1 MKPSVTSIYQE
12 FIWSGSQSRL
22 AADLYGTPIVTMGE
36 VVSEFPRILA
46 EYKDRL
52 WHTDERMKLLR
63 KTLIKANRGLAC
75 LTPSVE
81 ENIKRLGNGVVE
93 AAHQSV
99 VMGGPAYILNK
110 AITAERISSFGVQQ
124 GVDVVPIFFVA
135 DYDIVQSEL
144 INIRTPNMGPEG
156 NLLSLPVPK
165 GYEHSPVSVLPLPEI
180 GWYNAIEE
188 SLRHSYR
195 PLLKPLDKPIQTLFE
210 ERLEQTLAITRWGFV
225 NSNTLGD
232 WAQKIIGRLLNI
244 EGNLGIPIVPAS
256 NEVFRDLM
264 VEGMEFLLAKKQR
277 DVFLKTHE
285 RATDLI
291 VKSGFRPGAGSR
303 KPDYVPFYYECP
315 EKECNRSRTE
325 LFYKEKGTEAVLT
338 GTCPSCGQNVEIEI
352 STNEPFLGEVGRYL
366 SPRVDSRQL
375 IVDTVLPIVAH
386 VGGGGETA
394 YYAQVIPIAKALP
407 APFPA
412 FLKYPRIYFNTPWNE
427 SLSRVL
433 NEKGLSTL
441 HGPDMFRLIGKVN
454 RFRKKAKYD
463 EMNESI
469 QSLLSV
475 ILESHQELNA
485 SLEELRGQRKTAKG
499 NKLKDL
505 LATILDVERYL
516 SWVFGQYAENKLGQ
530 EASWSWIEWM
540 LNSGVH
546 DLFGPYRR
554 AYMPNMKNGA
564 TLFVNFSV

>member
-195 PLLKPLDKPIQTLFE
+195 PLLKPLDKPVRTLFE

>member
-1 MKPSVTSIYQE
+1 MKPSVTSVYQE
-12 FIWSGSQSRL
+12 FIWEGTQKDL
-22 AADLYGTPIVTMGE
+22 AADLYGPPIVTMGE
-36 VVSEFPRILA
+36 IVSQFPKILA
-46 EYKDRL
+46 EYKDKL
-52 WHTDERMKLLR
+52 WHTEERMKLLR

-75 LTPSVE
+75 LTPSVK
-81 ENIKRLGNGVVE
+81 ENIGQLSNGAVE

-124 GVDVVPIFFVA
+124 GLDVVPVFFVA
-135 DYDIVQSEL
+135 DYDIVQPEL
-144 INIRTPNMGPEG
+144 INIRTPNMGRDG
-156 NLLSLPVPK
+156 NLLSLPVPR

-180 GWYNAIEE
+180 GWFNAIEE
-188 SLRHSYR
+188 SLRFSYR
-195 PLLKPLDKPIQTLFE
+195 PFFKPLDKPVRSLFE
-210 ERLEQTLAITRWGFV
+210 ERLEQALATTRWGFV
-225 NSNTLGD
+225 NSKTLGD

-244 EGNLGIPIVPAS
+244 EGNLGIPIIAAS
-256 NEVFRDLM
+256 DEVFRDLM
-264 VEGMEFLLAKKQR
+264 VTGMEFLLAKKQR
-277 DVFLKTHE
+277 DGFLKAHE

-303 KPDYVPFYYECP
+303 KPSYVPFYYECP

-325 LFYKEKGTEAVLT
+325 LFYQEKGTEAVLT
-338 GTCPSCGQNVEIEI
+338 GRCPSCGQNVEIE
-352 STNEPFLGEVGRYL
+352 TPANNPFLGDVGRHL

-375 IVDTVLPIVAH
+375 IVDTVLPIIAH

-407 APFPA
+407 VPFPA

-427 SLSRVL
+427 SLAGL
-433 NEKGLSTL
+433 LKEKGLSVL
-441 HGPDMFRLIGKVN
+441 HTPDMFRLMGKAN
-454 RFRKKAKYD
+454 RFRKKAKHD

-469 QSLLSV
+469 KSLLSV
-475 ILESHQELNA
+475 ILESHKELNV
-485 SLEELRGQRKTAKG
+485 SLEDLRGQRKTTTG
-499 NKLKDL
+499 DELKHL
-505 LATILDVERYL
+505 LTDILDLERYL

-540 LNSGVH
+540 LNSGAH

-554 AYMPNMKNGA
+554 AYVPNMKNGA

>member
-1 MKPSVTSIYQE
+1 MTSVYQE
-12 FIWSGSQSRL
+12 FIWSGTQPDL
-22 AADLYGTPIVTMGE
+22 AADLYGTPIITMGE
-36 VVSEFPRILA
+36 IVSEFPKILA

-63 KTLIKANRGLAC
+63 KTLIEANRGLAC

-110 AITAERISSFGVQQ
+110 AITAERISSFGVQR
-124 GVDVVPIFFVA
+124 GLDVVPVFFVA

-144 INIRTPNMGPEG
+144 TNIRTPNMGPEG
-156 NLLSLPVPK
+156 NLLSLPVPR
-165 GYEHSPVSVLPLPEI
+165 GYEHSPVSVLPLPEAE
-180 GWYNAIEE
+180 WYSAIEE
-188 SLRHSYR
+188 SLQHSYR
-195 PLLKPLDKPIQTLFE
+195 PLLKPLDKPVRTLFE
-210 ERLEQTLAITRWGFV
+210 ERLEQALAITRWGFV
-225 NSNTLGD
+225 NSKTLGD
-232 WAQKIIGRLLNI
+232 WARKIIGRLLNI
-244 EGNLGIPIVPAS
+244 EGNLGIPIIPAS
-256 NEVFRDLM
+256 DEVFRDLM

-277 DVFLKTHE
+277 DVFLKIHE

-303 KPDYVPFYYECP
+303 KPNYVPFYYECP
-315 EKECNRSRTE
+315 EKECNRSRIE

-338 GTCPSCGQNVEIEI
+338 GRCPSCGQNGEIE
-352 STNEPFLGEVGRYL
+352 TLAKDPFLGEVGRYL

-412 FLKYPRIYFNTPWNE
+412 FLKYPRVYFNTPWNE
-427 SLSRVL
+427 SLAGVL
-433 NEKGLSTL
+433 KEKGLPTL
-441 HGPDMFRLIGKVN
+441 HKPDMFRLMGKAN
-454 RFRKKAKYD
+454 RFRKKAKHD

-469 QSLLSV
+469 QSLSSM
-475 ILESHQELNA
+475 ILESHQKLNA
-485 SLEELRGQRKTAKG
+485 SLEDLRKQRKTTTG
-499 NKLKDL
+499 DELKQL
-505 LATILDVERYL
+505 LTDIRDIERYL

-530 EASWSWIEWM
+530 EVSWSWVEWM

-554 AYMPNMKNGA
+554 AYVPNMKNGA
-564 TLFVNFSV
+564 TLFINFSL

>member
-1 MKPSVTSIYQE
+1 MKLNVNSVYQE
-12 FIWSGSQSRL
+12 FIWSDTQSGL
-22 AADLYGTPIVTMGE
+22 AADLYGTPIATMGE

-46 EYKDRL
+46 EYKDRP

-63 KTLIKANRGLAC
+63 KTLTKANRGLAC

-81 ENIKRLGNGVVE
+81 ENIKRLGNGIVE

-110 AITAERISSFGVQQ
+110 AITAERISSFSVQQ
-124 GVDVVPIFFVA
+124 GLDAVPVFFVA
-135 DYDIVQSEL
+135 DYDIVQTEL
-144 INIRTPNMGPEG
+144 TNIRTPNMGPEG
-156 NLLSLPVPK
+156 NLLSIPVPR
-165 GYEHSPVSVLPLPEI
+165 GYEHSPVSVLPLPGI

-195 PLLKPLDKPIQTLFE
+195 PLLKPLDKPVRTLFE
-210 ERLEQTLAITRWGFV
+210 ERLEQALAITRWGFV

-232 WAQKIIGRLLNI
+232 WAQRIIGRLLNI
-244 EGNLGIPIVPAS
+244 EGNLGITIIPAS
-256 NEVFRDLM
+256 DEVFRDLM
-264 VEGMEFLLAKKQR
+264 VEGMEFLLARKQR
-277 DVFLKTHE
+277 DVFLKIHE

-303 KPDYVPFYYECP
+303 KPNYVPFYHECP
-315 EKECNRSRTE
+315 EKECNRSRIE

-338 GTCPSCGQNVEIEI
+338 GRCPSCDQNIEIET
-352 STNEPFLGEVGRYL
+352 SANEPFLGEVGRYL

-412 FLKYPRIYFNTPWNE
+412 FLKYPRAYFNTPWNE
-427 SLSRVL
+427 SLAGVL
-433 NEKGLSTL
+433 KEKGLSIL
-441 HGPDMFRLIGKVN
+441 HKPDLFRLLGAIG
-454 RFRKKAKYD
+454 RFRKKAKYV

-469 QSLLSV
+469 RSLLSV
-475 ILESHQELNA
+475 ILESHQTLNA
-485 SLEELRGQRKTAKG
+485 SLEDLRKQRKTANG
-499 NKLKDL
+499 DELKEIL
-505 LATILDVERYL
+505 GTILNVERYL

-530 EASWSWIEWM
+530 EASWSWVEWM

-554 AYMPNMKNGA
+554 AYVPNLKNGA

>member
-1 MKPSVTSIYQE
+1 VTSVYQE
-12 FIWSGSQSRL
+12 FIWSGTQPEL
-22 AADLYGTPIVTMGE
+22 AADLYGPPIVTMGE
-36 VVSEFPRILA
+36 IVSKFPKILA
-46 EYKDRL
+46 EYKDKL
-52 WHTDERMKLLR
+52 WHTEERMKLLQ
-63 KTLIKANRGLAC
+63 KTLIGANRGLAC

-81 ENIKRLGNGVVE
+81 ENIKRVGNGAIE

-110 AITAERISSFGVQQ
+110 AITTERISSFGIQQ
-124 GVDVVPIFFVA
+124 GLDVVPVFFVA

-156 NLLSLPVPK
+156 NLLSLPVPR

-180 GWYNAIEE
+180 EWYNAIEE

-195 PLLKPLDKPIQTLFE
+195 PLLKPLDKPVRTLFE
-210 ERLEQTLAITRWGFV
+210 ERLEQALAITLWGFV
-225 NSNTLGD
+225 NSNTLSD

-244 EGNLGIPIVPAS
+244 EGNLGIPIIPAS
-256 NEVFRDLM
+256 DEVFRDLM

-277 DVFLKTHE
+277 EVFLKIHK

-303 KPDYVPFYYECP
+303 KPDYVPFYHECP

-325 LFYKEKGTEAVLT
+325 LFYNAKGTEAVLT
-338 GTCPSCGQNVEIEI
+338 GRCPSCGQNVEIET
-352 STNEPFLGEVGRYL
+352 SANDPFLGEVGRHL

-386 VGGGGETA
+386 VGGGGEAA
-394 YYAQVIPIAKALP
+394 YYAQVIPVAKALP

-412 FLKYPRIYFNTPWNE
+412 FLKYPRAYFNTPWNE
-427 SLSRVL
+427 SLAGVL
-433 NEKGLSTL
+433 KEKGLSPL
-441 HGPDMFRLIGKVN
+441 HKPDMFRLLGAIS
-454 RFRKKAKYD
+454 RFRKKAKHD

-469 QSLLSV
+469 RSLLNV
-475 ILESHQELNA
+475 ILKSHQELNV
-485 SLEELRGQRKTAKG
+485 SLEDLRKRRKTANG
-499 NKLKDL
+499 DELKDL
-505 LATILDVERYL
+505 LTTILDAERYL

-530 EASWSWIEWM
+530 EASWSWVEWM

-554 AYMPNMKNGA
+554 AYVPNIKNGA

>member
-1 MKPSVTSIYQE
+1 MKPSVTNVYQE
-12 FIWSGSQSRL
+12 FIWNDKQPGL
-22 AADLYGTPIVTMGE
+22 AADLYGPPIVTMGDI
-36 VVSEFPRILA
+36 VSEFPKILA
-46 EYKDRL
+46 DYQDRL
-52 WHTDERMKLLR
+52 WHTDERMKQLR
-63 KTLIKANRGLAC
+63 KTLTKANRGLAC
-75 LTPSVE
+75 LTPSVK

-124 GVDVVPIFFVA
+124 GLDVVPVFFVA

-156 NLLSLPVPK
+156 NLLSLPVPR

-180 GWYNAIEE
+180 EWYNAIEE
-188 SLRHSYR
+188 KLRHSYR
-195 PLLKPLDKPIQTLFE
+195 PLLKPLDKPVRTLFE

-225 NSNTLGD
+225 NSKTLGD
-232 WAQKIIGRLLNI
+232 WAQRIIGRLLNI
-244 EGNLGIPIVPAS
+244 EGNLGIPIIPAS
-256 NEVFRDLM
+256 DEVFRDLM

-291 VKSGFRPGAGSR
+291 VKSGFRPGAGFR
-303 KPDYVPFYYECP
+303 KLNYVPFYYECP

-325 LFYKEKGTEAVLT
+325 LFYKDKGTEAVLT
-338 GTCPSCGQNVEIEI
+338 GRCPSCGQNIEIET
-352 STNEPFLGEVGRYL
+352 SVDEPFLGEIGRQL

-412 FLKYPRIYFNTPWNE
+412 FLKYPRAYFNTPWNE
-427 SLSRVL
+427 SLAGVL
-433 NEKGLSTL
+433 KEKGLSPL
-441 HGPDMFRLIGKVN
+441 HKPDMFRLLGIIG
-454 RFRKKAKYD
+454 RLRKKAKHD

-469 QSLLSV
+469 RSLLSM

-485 SLEELRGQRKTAKG
+485 SLEDLRGQRKTAKG
-499 NKLKDL
+499 DELKVL
-505 LATILDVERYL
+505 LATILEVARYL

-540 LNSGVH
+540 LNSGVY
-546 DLFGPYRR
+546 DLFGAYRR
-554 AYMPNMKNGA
+554 AYVPNMKNVA

>member
-1 MKPSVTSIYQE
+1 MSSVYQE
-12 FIWSGSQSRL
+12 FIWSGTQSGL
-22 AADLYGTPIVTMGE
+22 AADLYGTPIATMGE

-46 EYKDRL
+46 EYKDRP
-52 WHTDERMKLLR
+52 WHTDKRMKLLR
-63 KTLIKANRGLAC
+63 KTLTKANRGLAC

-81 ENIKRLGNGVVE
+81 ENIKRLGNGIVE

-110 AITAERISSFGVQQ
+110 AITAERISSFSVQH
-124 GVDVVPIFFVA
+124 GLDAIPVFFVA
-135 DYDIVQSEL
+135 DYDIVQTEL
-144 INIRTPNMGPEG
+144 TNIRTPNMGPEG
-156 NLLSLPVPK
+156 NLLSIPVPR
-165 GYEHSPVSVLPLPEI
+165 GYEHSPVSVLPLPGI

-195 PLLKPLDKPIQTLFE
+195 PFLKPLDKPVRTLFE
-210 ERLEQTLAITRWGFV
+210 ERLEQAMAITRWAFV

-244 EGNLGIPIVPAS
+244 EGNLGVPIIPAS

-264 VEGMEFLLAKKQR
+264 VEGMEFLLARKQR
-277 DVFLKTHE
+277 DVFLKIHE
-285 RATDLI
+285 SATDLI

-303 KPDYVPFYYECP
+303 KPNYVPFYHECP

-325 LFYKEKGTEAVLT
+325 LFYKEKGTEALLT
-338 GTCPSCGQNVEIEI
+338 GRCPSCDQNVEIET
-352 STNEPFLGEVGRYL
+352 SAKEPYLGEVGRYL

-412 FLKYPRIYFNTPWNE
+412 FLKYPRAYFNTPWNE
-427 SLSRVL
+427 SLAGVL
-433 NEKGLSTL
+433 KEKGLSIL
-441 HGPDMFRLIGKVN
+441 HKPDMYRLLGVIG
-454 RFRKKAKYD
+454 RFRKKAKYV
-463 EMNESI
+463 EMNENI

-475 ILESHQELNA
+475 ILESHQTLNA
-485 SLEELRGQRKTAKG
+485 SLEDLRKQRKTANG
-499 NKLKDL
+499 DDLKEL
-505 LATILDVERYL
+505 LATILNVERYL

-530 EASWSWIEWM
+530 EASWSWVEWM
-540 LNSGVH
+540 LNSGAH

-554 AYMPNMKNGA
+554 AYVPNMKNGA

>member
-1 MKPSVTSIYQE
+1 MKPSVTSVYQE
-12 FIWSGSQSRL
+12 FIWSGTQPRL
-22 AADLYGTPIVTMGE
+22 AADLYGPPIVTMGE
-36 VVSEFPRILA
+36 IVSEFPKILA

-52 WHTDERMKLLR
+52 WHTDERMKRLR

-75 LTPSVE
+75 STPSVE

-110 AITAERISSFGVQQ
+110 AIMAERISSFGVQQ
-124 GVDVVPIFFVA
+124 GLDVVPVFFVA

-156 NLLSLPVPK
+156 NLLSLPVPR

-188 SLRHSYR
+188 RLRHSYR
-195 PLLKPLDKPIQTLFE
+195 PLLKPLDKPVRTLFE

-225 NSNTLGD
+225 NSKTLGD
-232 WAQKIIGRLLNI
+232 WAQRIIGRLLNI
-244 EGNLGIPIVPAS
+244 EGNLGIPIIPAS
-256 NEVFRDLM
+256 DEVFRDLM

-291 VKSGFRPGAGSR
+291 MKSGFRPGAGSR
-303 KPDYVPFYYECP
+303 KLNYVPFYYECP

-338 GTCPSCGQNVEIEI
+338 GRCPSCGQNVEIET
-352 STNEPFLGEVGRYL
+352 SASNPVLGEVGRHL

-412 FLKYPRIYFNTPWNE
+412 FLKYPRAYFNTPWNE
-427 SLSRVL
+427 SLAGVL
-433 NEKGLSTL
+433 KEKGLSTI
-441 HGPDMFRLIGKVN
+441 HKPDMFRLLGIIG
-454 RFRKKAKYD
+454 RFRKKAKHD

-469 QSLLSV
+469 RSLLSV
-475 ILESHQELNA
+475 ILESHQELNV
-485 SLEELRGQRKTAKG
+485 SLEDLRGQRKTANG
-499 NKLKDL
+499 DELKDL

-530 EASWSWIEWM
+530 EASWSWVEWV

-554 AYMPNMKNGA
+554 AYVPNMKNGA

>member
-1 MKPSVTSIYQE
+1 
-12 FIWSGSQSRL
+12 
-22 AADLYGTPIVTMGE
+22 MGE
-36 VVSEFPRILA
+36 IVSEFPKILA

-52 WHTDERMKLLR
+52 WHTDERMKRLR

-75 LTPSVE
+75 STPSVE

-110 AITAERISSFGVQQ
+110 AIMAERISSFGVQQ
-124 GVDVVPIFFVA
+124 GLDVVPVFFVA

-156 NLLSLPVPK
+156 NLLSLPVPR

-188 SLRHSYR
+188 RLRHSYR
-195 PLLKPLDKPIQTLFE
+195 PLLKPLDKPVRTLFE
-210 ERLEQTLAITRWGFV
+210 ERLEQALAITRWAFV
-225 NSNTLGD
+225 NSKTLGN

-244 EGNLGIPIVPAS
+244 EGNLGIPIIPAS
-256 NEVFRDLM
+256 DEMFRDLM

-285 RATDLI
+285 RVTDLI

-303 KPDYVPFYYECP
+303 RPDYVPFYYECS

-338 GTCPSCGQNVEIEI
+338 GRCPSCGQNVEIET
-352 STNEPFLGEVGRYL
+352 SASNPVLGEVGRHL

-412 FLKYPRIYFNTPWNE
+412 FLKYPRVYFNTPWNE
-427 SLSRVL
+427 SLAGVL
-433 NEKGLSTL
+433 KEKGLSTI
-441 HGPDMFRLIGKVN
+441 HKPDMFRLMGKAS
-454 RFRKKAKYD
+454 RFRKKAKHD

-469 QSLLSV
+469 RSLLSV
-475 ILESHQELNA
+475 ILGSHQELNV
-485 SLEELRGQRKTAKG
+485 SLEDLRGQRKTTTG
-499 NKLKDL
+499 DELKDL

-516 SWVFGQYAENKLGQ
+516 SWAFGQYAENKLGQ

-554 AYMPNMKNGA
+554 AYVPNMKNGA

>member
-1 MKPSVTSIYQE
+1 MKPSVTSVYQD
-12 FIWSGSQSRL
+12 FIWEGTQQDL
-22 AADLYGTPIVTMGE
+22 AADLYGPPIVTMGE
-36 VVSEFPRILA
+36 IVSEFPKILA

-315 EKECNRSRTE
+315 EKKCNRSRTE

-338 GTCPSCGQNVEIEI
+338 GRCPSCGQKVEIET
-352 STNEPFLGEVGRYL
+352 SANEPFLGEVGRYL

>member
-338 GTCPSCGQNVEIEI
+338 GRCPSCGQKVEIET
-352 STNEPFLGEVGRYL
+352 SANEPFLGEVGRYL

-441 HGPDMFRLIGKVN
+441 HGPDMFRLIGKIN

-469 QSLLSV
+469 RSLLSV

-554 AYMPNMKNGA
+554 AYVPDMKNGA

>member
-1 MKPSVTSIYQE
+1 MKPGVTSIYQE
-12 FIWSGSQSRL
+12 FIWSGTQSRL
-22 AADLYGTPIVTMGE
+22 AADLYGSPIVTMGE
-36 VVSEFPRILA
+36 IVSEFPKILA

-124 GVDVVPIFFVA
+124 GLDVVPVFFVA

-156 NLLSLPVPK
+156 NLLSIPVPR
-165 GYEHSPVSVLPLPEI
+165 GYKHSPVSVLPLPEI
-180 GWYNAIEE
+180 EWYNAIEE
-188 SLRHSYR
+188 KLRHSYR
-195 PLLKPLDKPIQTLFE
+195 PLLKPLDKPVRTLFE
-210 ERLEQTLAITRWGFV
+210 ERLEQALAITRWGFV
-225 NSNTLGD
+225 NSRTLGD

-244 EGNLGIPIVPAS
+244 EGNLGIPIIPAS
-256 NEVFRDLM
+256 DEVFRDLM
-264 VEGMEFLLAKKQR
+264 VEGMEFILAKKQR

-303 KPDYVPFYYECP
+303 KLNYVPFYYECP

-325 LFYKEKGTEAVLT
+325 LLYKEKGTEAVLT
-338 GTCPSCGQNVEIEI
+338 GRCPSCGQNVEIET
-352 STNEPFLGEVGRYL
+352 SADEPFLSEVGRYL

-375 IVDTVLPIVAH
+375 IVDTILPIVAH
-386 VGGGGETA
+386 VGGSGETA

-412 FLKYPRIYFNTPWNE
+412 FLKYPRAYFNTPWSE
-427 SLSRVL
+427 SLAGVL
-433 NEKGLSTL
+433 KEKGLSPL
-441 HGPDMFRLIGKVN
+441 HKPEMFRLLGTIG
-454 RFRKKAKYD
+454 RFRKKAKHD

-469 QSLLSV
+469 RSLLSV
-475 ILESHQELNA
+475 ILESHQELNV
-485 SLEELRGQRKTAKG
+485 SLEDLRGQRKTAKG
-499 NKLKDL
+499 DELKDL
-505 LATILDVERYL
+505 LATILEVERYL

-554 AYMPNMKNGA
+554 AYVPNMKNGA
-564 TLFVNFSV
+564 TLFFNFSV

>member
-1 MKPSVTSIYQE
+1 MKPSVTSVYQE
-12 FIWSGSQSRL
+12 FIWEGTQRDL
-22 AADLYGTPIVTMGE
+22 AADLYGSPIVTMGE
-36 VVSEFPRILA
+36 IVLEFPKILA

-52 WHTDERMKLLR
+52 WHTEERMKLLR
-63 KTLIKANRGLAC
+63 KTLVKANRELTC
-75 LTPSVE
+75 LTPSVK
-81 ENIKRLGNGVVE
+81 ENIEQLSNGVVE

-110 AITAERISSFGVQQ
+110 AITAERISSFSVQQ
-124 GVDVVPIFFVA
+124 GFDAVPVFFVA

-144 INIRTPNMGPEG
+144 TNIRTPNMGHDG
-156 NLLSLPVPK
+156 NLLSLPVPR

-180 GWYNAIEE
+180 GWYNAIQE
-188 SLRHSYR
+188 SLRSSYR
-195 PLLKPLDKPIQTLFE
+195 PFLKPLEKPVQTLFE
-210 ERLEQTLAITRWGFV
+210 ERLEQALAITRWGFV
-225 NSNTLGD
+225 NSKTLGD

-244 EGNLGIPIVPAS
+244 EGNLGIPIIPAS
-256 NEVFRDLM
+256 DEVFRDLM
-264 VEGMEFLLAKKQR
+264 VTGMEFLLAKKQR
-277 DVFLKTHE
+277 DGFLKAHE
-285 RATDLI
+285 KATDLI
-291 VKSGFRPGAGSR
+291 VKNGFRPGAGSR
-303 KPDYVPFYYECP
+303 KSDYVPFYYECP

-325 LFYKEKGTEAVLT
+325 LFYEEKGTKAVLT
-338 GTCPSCGQNVEIEI
+338 GKCPSCGQNVDIETP
-352 STNEPFLGEVGRYL
+352 TNTPSLGDVGRYL

-412 FLKYPRIYFNTPWNE
+412 FLKYPRVYFNTPWNE
-427 SLSRVL
+427 SLAGVL
-433 NEKGLSTL
+433 KERGLPTL
-441 HGPDMFRLIGKVN
+441 HKPDMFRLMGKAN
-454 RFRKKAKYD
+454 RFRKKAKHD

-469 QSLLSV
+469 RSLLSV
-475 ILESHQELNA
+475 ILESHKALNV
-485 SLEELRGQRKTAKG
+485 SLKDLRRQRKTTTG
-499 NKLKDL
+499 DELKQL
-505 LATILDVERYL
+505 LTDILDIERYL
-516 SWVFGQYAENKLGQ
+516 SWAFGQYAENKLGQ

-554 AYMPNMKNGA
+554 AYVPNMKNGA

>member
-1 MKPSVTSIYQE
+1 MTSIYQE
-12 FIWSGSQSRL
+12 FIWSGTQSRL
-22 AADLYGTPIVTMGE
+22 AADLYGTPIVTLGE

-110 AITAERISSFGVQQ
+110 AITAERISSFGIQQ

-156 NLLSLPVPK
+156 NLLSLPVPR

-195 PLLKPLDKPIQTLFE
+195 PLLKPLEKPIQTLFE

-244 EGNLGIPIVPAS
+244 EGDLGIPIVPAS

-325 LFYKEKGTEAVLT
+325 LFYKEKGTEASLI
-338 GTCPSCGQNVEIEI
+338 GRCPSCSQNVEIET
-352 STNEPFLGEVGRYL
+352 SANEPFLGEVGRYL

-441 HGPDMFRLIGKVN
+441 HGPDMFRLIGKIN

-469 QSLLSV
+469 RSLLSV
-475 ILESHQELNA
+475 ILESHQELNV
-485 SLEELRGQRKTAKG
+485 SLEELKGQRKTAKG
-499 NKLKDL
+499 SELKGL
-505 LATILDVERYL
+505 LATILDVDRYL

-546 DLFGPYRR
+546 DLFGPYHR
-554 AYMPNMKNGA
+554 AYVPDMKNGA

>member
-1 MKPSVTSIYQE
+1 MSVYQE
-12 FIWSGSQSRL
+12 FIWSGTQSSL

-36 VVSEFPRILA
+36 VVSEFPKILA
-46 EYKDRL
+46 EYKDRP
-52 WHTDERMKLLR
+52 WHADERMKLLR
-63 KTLIKANRGLAC
+63 KTLIEANRGLAC

-81 ENIKRLGNGVVE
+81 ENIKRLGTGVVE

-124 GVDVVPIFFVA
+124 GLDVVPVFFVA
-135 DYDIVQSEL
+135 DYDIVQPEL
-144 INIRTPNMGPEG
+144 VNIRTPNMGPEG

-180 GWYNAIEE
+180 DWYNAIEE

-195 PLLKPLDKPIQTLFE
+195 PLLKPLDKPVRTLFE
-210 ERLEQTLAITRWGFV
+210 ERLEQALAITRWGFV
-225 NSNTLGD
+225 NSKTLGE

-244 EGNLGIPIVPAS
+244 EGNLGIPIIPAS

-315 EKECNRSRTE
+315 EKECNRNRTE

-338 GTCPSCGQNVEIEI
+338 GRCPSCGQNVEIET
-352 STNEPFLGEVGRYL
+352 SANDPVLGEVGRHL

-375 IVDTVLPIVAH
+375 IVDTVLPIAAH

-412 FLKYPRIYFNTPWNE
+412 FLKYPQVYFNTPWNE
-427 SLSRVL
+427 SLAGVL
-433 NEKGLSTL
+433 KEKGLSTI
-441 HGPDMFRLIGKVN
+441 HKPNMFRLLGTIG
-454 RFRKKAKYD
+454 RFRKKAKHD

-475 ILESHQELNA
+475 LLESHQELNA
-485 SLEELRGQRKTAKG
+485 SLEDLRGRRKTANG
-499 NKLKDL
+499 DELKDL

-530 EASWSWIEWM
+530 EASWSWVEWV

-546 DLFGPYRR
+546 DIFGPYRR
-554 AYMPNMKNGA
+554 AYVPNMKNGA
-564 TLFVNFSV
+564 TLFVNFSM

>member
-1 MKPSVTSIYQE
+1 MSVYQE
-12 FIWSGSQSRL
+12 FIWSGTQSSL

-36 VVSEFPRILA
+36 VVSEFPKILA
-46 EYKDRL
+46 EYKDRP
-52 WHTDERMKLLR
+52 WHADERMKLLR
-63 KTLIKANRGLAC
+63 KTLIEANRGLAC

-81 ENIKRLGNGVVE
+81 ENIKRLGTGVVE

-124 GVDVVPIFFVA
+124 GLDVVPVFFVA

-180 GWYNAIEE
+180 DWYNAIEE

-195 PLLKPLDKPIQTLFE
+195 PLLKPLDKPVRTLFE
-210 ERLEQTLAITRWGFV
+210 ERLEQALAITRWGFV
-225 NSNTLGD
+225 NSKTLGE

-244 EGNLGIPIVPAS
+244 EGNLGIPIIPAS

-315 EKECNRSRTE
+315 EKECNRNRTE

-338 GTCPSCGQNVEIEI
+338 GRCPSCGQNVEIET
-352 STNEPFLGEVGRYL
+352 SANDPVLGEVGRHL

-375 IVDTVLPIVAH
+375 IVDTVLPIAAH

-412 FLKYPRIYFNTPWNE
+412 FLKYPRAYFNTPWNE
-427 SLSRVL
+427 NLAGVL
-433 NEKGLSTL
+433 KEKGLSTI
-441 HGPDMFRLIGKVN
+441 HKPNMFRLLGTIG
-454 RFRKKAKYD
+454 RFRKKAKHD

-475 ILESHQELNA
+475 LLESHQELNA
-485 SLEELRGQRKTAKG
+485 LLEDLRGRRKTANG
-499 NKLKDL
+499 DELKDL

-530 EASWSWIEWM
+530 EASWSWVEWV

-546 DLFGPYRR
+546 DIFGPYRR
-554 AYMPNMKNGA
+554 AYVPNMKNGA
-564 TLFVNFSV
+564 TLFVNFSM

>member
-1 MKPSVTSIYQE
+1 M
-12 FIWSGSQSRL
+12 
-22 AADLYGTPIVTMGE
+22 
-36 VVSEFPRILA
+36 SEFPKILA

-156 NLLSLPVPK
+156 NLLSLPVPR

-195 PLLKPLDKPIQTLFE
+195 PLLKPLEKPIQTLFE

-244 EGNLGIPIVPAS
+244 EGDLGIPIVPAS

-264 VEGMEFLLAKKQR
+264 VEGMDFLLAKKQR

-303 KPDYVPFYYECP
+303 KPDYVPFYYECS

-338 GTCPSCGQNVEIEI
+338 GRCPSCSQNVEIET
-352 STNEPFLGEVGRYL
+352 SANEPFLGEVGRYL

-441 HGPDMFRLIGKVN
+441 HGPDMFRLIGKIN

-469 QSLLSV
+469 RSLLSV
-475 ILESHQELNA
+475 ILESHQELNV
-485 SLEELRGQRKTAKG
+485 SLEELKGQRKTAKG
-499 NKLKDL
+499 SELKGL
-505 LATILDVERYL
+505 LATILDVDRYL

-546 DLFGPYRR
+546 DLFGPYHR
-554 AYMPNMKNGA
+554 AYVPDMKNGA